1 MNQMLSVFSNR
12 LKCRRKDVQTNDD
25 MEQNLESPLP
35 PASEKKFKKN
45 VMRSMTSM
53 LWRCHT
59 FGSGDKKSGRLL
71 GRGYIGID
79 PEG

>member
-12 LKCRRKDVQTNDD
+12 LKCRRKDVQTNDG

-53 LWRCHT
+53 LWRAI
-59 FGSGDKKSGRLL
+59 LL
-71 GRGYIGID
+71 GVGIKNQ
-79 PEG
+79 EGFLDEVTLG